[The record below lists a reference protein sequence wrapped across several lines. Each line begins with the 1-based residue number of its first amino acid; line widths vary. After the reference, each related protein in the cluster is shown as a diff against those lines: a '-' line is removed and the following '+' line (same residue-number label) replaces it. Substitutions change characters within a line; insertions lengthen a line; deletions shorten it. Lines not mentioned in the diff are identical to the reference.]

1 MGSCRIAGQRSRAGG
16 GLLGTSC
23 EVVKEDL
30 LAGSHLD

>member
-1 MGSCRIAGQRSRAGG
+1 MGSCRMTGQRSRTG
-16 GLLGTSC
+16 GLLGTAC